1 MGAEDMEAGS
11 LDQWLVTFMEDNWVV
26 LAIAVVVISV
36 AQLYYFVTKAP
47 SDFLH
52 PDAYQDLPLQMKQNV
67 NYNTLFLRFKL
78 PEENQKLGLP
88 VGQHVVFKFTD
99 NKGKD
104 FYRPY
109 TPVSDV
115 GVTGHVDF
123 VIKVYPKG
131 VMSQYID
138 KLDVGDRIFVK
149 GPKGKFAYG
158 RNMKKTLGM
167 LCGGT
172 GITPMYQVLTHILS
186 DPNDKTRI
194 QMIYANVTPDDIL
207 LQRDLDRLTAKH
219 PMRFDVYYVIEKSAP
234 DNWKGGVGYISKD
247 MIKEHCPAPS
257 GDIMMLTCGPTPMTD
272 AMNTTLDEMGY
283 TVDQK
288 FKF

>member
-1 MGAEDMEAGS
+1 MRSEELEPGT
-11 LDQWLVTFMEDNWVV
+11 LDHSLVTFLENHWLAVAFVIV
-26 LAIAVVVISV
+26 LISI
-36 AQLYYFVTKAP
+36 AQLYFFMTKAP

-78 PEENQKLGLP
+78 PEPTQKLGLP

-109 TPVSDV
+109 TPVSDCK
-115 GVTGHVDF
+115 VTGHVDF

-149 GPKGKFAYG
+149 GPKGKFGYR

-172 GITPMYQVLTHILS
+172 GITPMYQVLNHILT

-194 QMIYANVTPDDIL
+194 QLIYANVTPDDIL
-207 LQRDLDRLTAKH
+207 LQRDLDLLASKH
-219 PMRFDVYYVIEKSAP
+219 PMRFDVHYVIEKSVP
-234 DNWKGGVGYISKD
+234 ENWKGGVGYISKE
-247 MIKEHCPAPS
+247 MIKQHCPAPS
-257 GDIMMLTCGPTPMTD
+257 KDIMMLTCGPPPMVE
-272 AMNTTLDEMGY
+272 AMKANLDDLGY
-283 TVDQK
+283 SVEQR